1 MKMTLEI
8 FKILKPWLW
17 RTYIVWSI
25 CADILV
31 ISGIVWL
38 LL

>member
-1 MKMTLEI
+1 MKMTLDTL
-8 FKILKPWLW
+8 KILKPWLW
-17 RTYIVWSI
+17 RAYIVWSI